1 MTDESI
7 FLLSDKDRAY
17 FKRIRAAIFAEL
29 HAEGIDTDNDFS
41 VEEDALQRIAQ
52 RLKERTPKI
61 NPQATYKKAHK
72 ALKSHSFMIERWGQE
87 TVSVEYYSRFFP
99 DCPPDNE
106 TDAEAHAAHVAYIDA
121 LRARIESRDKSNPY
135 RGRFAYMN
143 GETVVIYRKWIYQL
157 SDKFAGK
164 FFVADSPEGIE
175 DALATA
181 DPMYY
186 IFPIF
191 PETEAYRILEQF
203 DNGDPLYKMQGR
215 KMVYD
220 PQPWAFDPSPETAEA
235 LRNALGLS
243 GYQYISR
250 EDYATLL
257 FLDKYLK
264 ATVDA
269 LPSVE
274 LSRPRRGLGKRTET
288 LFFSVPE
295 GPVSNM
301 ILETLGAGA
310 KLETLPESKRRVSR
324 AQTIEIQTKGKARRI
339 TVKTGKESITVEY
352 SDLDAI
358 AGSNK
363 TAKKMFVFALMKAN
377 EQALH
382 NGQLTRDYI
391 TFPLQE
397 LIDIELYSTPQ
408 SARRGFNA
416 GTDVLTSIK
425 IKGHTRK
432 YATKKGAGKEASVD
446 ANEVLFTGARIV
458 NGQCF
463 IFLNDRIDWRFIAQ
477 YFTILPR
484 YCFKLGNKSFD
495 LLYYIFFL
503 ARQNTRE
510 IRERG
515 YFTISFRAIQARL
528 QLPTDTKN
536 PLRDIKDRIDD
547 ALTDIELQHRDIYKN
562 DEFQI
567 EPVYDENAPIS
578 DFLDRGYLKVILKGD
593 FAQGFID
600 ISTTAEKQIDQAAKK
615 QARIAEVAAT
625 AKAAAAAAKETE

>member
-1 MTDESI
+1 MDNNDI
-7 FLLSDKDRAY
+7 FLLSDKNRAC
-17 FKRIRAAIFAEL
+17 FKRIRAAIFAEI
-29 HAEGIDTDNDFS
+29 HAEGIDTDNGFT

-52 RLKERTPKI
+52 RLTERTPKI
-61 NPQATYKKAHK
+61 NPRATYKKAHK
-72 ALKSHSFMIERWGQE
+72 AVSERSFMIMRADLEGLTLEEYAHLYRMGAGTEAEEWRE
-87 TVSVEYYSRFFP
+87 TPE
-99 DCPPDNE
+99 E
-106 TDAEAHAAHVAYIDA
+106 HAAFLEE
-121 LRARIESRDKSNPY
+121 LRARIESSRLFYYLGGEPQNFRALY
-135 RGRFAYMN
+135 RVWFYFR
-143 GETVVIYRKWIYQL
+143 
-157 SDKFAGK
+157 SD
-164 FFVADSPEGIE
+164 
-175 DALATA
+175 
-181 DPMYY
+181 
-186 IFPIF
+186 
-191 PETEAYRILEQF
+191 
-203 DNGDPLYKMQGR
+203 
-215 KMVYD
+215 
-220 PQPWAFDPSPETAEA
+220 DPSFLKSASQSPIWPGSPAYALLSSLDDWRSSHTIRNGKKTRITPEIRAENPEYWGEEWHFTPTPDQLDE

-243 GYQYISR
+243 GYRYIDLG
-250 EDYATLL
+250 DYTDLL
-257 FLDKYLK
+257 FLDSFLK
-264 ATVDA
+264 AIVDA
-269 LPSVE
+269 SPSVE
-274 LSRPRRGLGKRTET
+274 LSKTRHEPGKRTET

-295 GPVSNM
+295 GPVSNA

-310 KLETLPESKRRVSR
+310 RLDALPESKRNVNHS
-324 AQTIEIQTKGKARRI
+324 QTIEIQTKGKSRRI
-339 TVKTGKESITVEY
+339 TTKTGKESITIEI

-363 TAKKMFVFALMKAN
+363 TAKKMFVFALIKAN

-397 LIDIELYSTPQ
+397 LVDIGFYSKLQ
-408 SARRGFNA
+408 SARRGFLA
-416 GTDVLTSIK
+416 GTDVLTSMK

-432 YATKKGAGKEASVD
+432 YATKKGPGKEATVD
-446 ANEVLFTGARIV
+446 ALEVLFTGAKIE

-463 IFLNDRIDWRFIAQ
+463 LRLNYAINWGFLAQ

-615 QARIAEVAAT
+615 QARIAEAAAT